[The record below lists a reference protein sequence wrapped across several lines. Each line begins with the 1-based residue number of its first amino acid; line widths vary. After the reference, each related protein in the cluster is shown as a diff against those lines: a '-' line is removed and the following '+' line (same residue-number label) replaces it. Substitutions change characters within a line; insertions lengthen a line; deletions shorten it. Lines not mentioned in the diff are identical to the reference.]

1 MTLPASETGRTA
13 TMEHREVL
21 DPQHYRWMQDA
32 VGCEPKDIAGLL
44 PYHPGTA
51 LVYILR
57 AGRKEYSGKDSEE
70 AAIIE
75 FGKAIRH
82 LQFEIER
89 LRQRVSRKNTA
100 ERTSAADIGD

>member
-1 MTLPASETGRTA
+1 
-13 TMEHREVL
+13 MENREVL
-21 DPQHYRWMQDA
+21 DPAHYSWMREA

-57 AGRKEYSGKDSEE
+57 AGRKDYQGKAVDE

-75 FGKAIRH
+75 YEKAIRH
-82 LQFEIER
+82 LGFEVER
-89 LRQRVSRKNTA
+89 LRNRLSRQRNA
-100 ERTSAADIGD
+100 ERETTVDHCE

>member
-1 MTLPASETGRTA
+1 
-13 TMEHREVL
+13 MENQEVL
-21 DPQHYRWMQDA
+21 DPPHYSWMREA

-57 AGRKEYSGKDSEE
+57 AGRKHYQGKKLDE

-75 FGKAIRH
+75 YEKAIRH
-82 LQFEIER
+82 LSFEIER
-89 LRQRVSRKNTA
+89 LRQRVSRQRSS
-100 ERTSAADIGD
+100 ED

>member
-1 MTLPASETGRTA
+1 
-13 TMEHREVL
+13 MEHREVL
-21 DPQHYRWMQDA
+21 DPPHYSWMREA

-57 AGRKEYSGKDSEE
+57 AGRKDYHGRGVDE

-75 FGKAIRH
+75 YEKAIRH
-82 LQFEIER
+82 LGFEVER
-89 LRQRVSRKNTA
+89 LRQRVSRQRNPQ
-100 ERTSAADIGD
+100 D